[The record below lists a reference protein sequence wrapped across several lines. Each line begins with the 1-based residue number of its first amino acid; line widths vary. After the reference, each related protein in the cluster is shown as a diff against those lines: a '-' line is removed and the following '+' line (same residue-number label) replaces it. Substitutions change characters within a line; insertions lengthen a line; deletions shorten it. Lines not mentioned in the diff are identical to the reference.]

1 MKIVFICGGFKE
13 GYDGVGD
20 YTRCLA
26 NQLVLSGN
34 KVGVVAIN
42 DLFVEKEFN
51 EMQAGETG
59 HLSVLRLPSAWKEEK
74 RRKYAQKWI
83 DEFDPDWL
91 SLQYVIFSFHRKGLP
106 ISFHK
111 QLEILGR
118 NRRWHIMFHEVSV
131 GLHVE
136 ASFKKKCWG
145 YIQRALIG
153 SFLKKLNPKVIHTH
167 SRLYQ
172 AYLEKYKPEIHYL
185 PLFSN
190 IAVNKHHDS
199 IQIKKSASEPHR
211 MYVVIFGAIYLG
223 GAVGQLAKEIVMYE
237 KTSLRKVELQLLG
250 RCGKHAELWT
260 SIFTSEGL
268 NVTNFGEQPAERV
281 SEILSNASIG
291 ISTTPIELVEKSSA
305 AAAMRAHNLPILCV
319 SEIWTPRKTKEL
331 IFLDGVMEYS
341 PGVFENFMLTSKCDS
356 KITRIDHVSKIFT
369 NSLIDSDKN

>member
-26 NQLVLSGN
+26 NQLILLGN
-34 KVGVVAIN
+34 QVGVVAIN
-42 DLFVEKEFN
+42 DRFVEEEFN
-51 EMQAGETG
+51 EREAGEALK
-59 HLSVLRLPSAWKEEK
+59 LSVLRLPAAWGEEK
-74 RRKYAQKWI
+74 RRKHAQKWI

-106 ISFHK
+106 VSFHK

-118 NRRWHIMFHEVSV
+118 NRRWHIMFHEISV

-136 ASFKKKCWG
+136 ASLTKKCWG
-145 YIQRALIG
+145 YIQRTLIR

-172 AYLEKYKPEIHYL
+172 AYLEQYKPDIHYL

-190 IAVNKHHDS
+190 IAVNKHHES
-199 IQIKKSASEPHR
+199 IQMKKPTTEPHR
-211 MYVVIFGAIYLG
+211 IPVVIFGAIYLG
-223 GAVGQLAKEIVMYE
+223 GDVRQLAKEMVLFE
-237 KTSLRKVELQLLG
+237 KSSHNKVELQLLG
-250 RCGKHAELWT
+250 RCGKHAELWA
-260 SIFTSEGL
+260 SIFESEGL
-268 NVTNFGEQPAERV
+268 SVTNFGEQPAERV
-281 SEILSNASIG
+281 SEILSNAYIG

-319 SEIWTPRKTKEL
+319 SEIWTPRKSKEL

-341 PGVFENFMLTSKCDS
+341 AGVFENFMLTSKSDS
-356 KITRIDHVSKIFT
+356 KITKIDHVSKIFT
-369 NSLIDSDKN
+369 NSLTDSDKN